1 MVTNYSLKEGSIMKI
16 VVLEKKVLGDDVL
29 FDRLEQLG
37 EVVYYNNTKY
47 EEIGPRLK
55 DAEVVLINRS
65 PMEEGTLKEVHNL
78 KLVCVTATGV
88 NPVDQEYMKSRGIPV
103 TNVRDY
109 STYSVC
115 QHTFAML
122 FYVME
127 HLPFFDDYVKSGQY
141 VQHQRQT
148 YMSHKF
154 SQLAGKTYGICG
166 LGAIG
171 KQVAKV
177 AEAFGA
183 KVIYYSTSGKN
194 SCPDYERVSF
204 EEFLKRS
211 DIISIHAPLTEQSM
225 GLFDKEAFQKMKSSA
240 ILVNAGRGAIVE
252 EEALYTALQEKQI
265 AAAALDVLCQEPM
278 PVDHPF
284 LSIQDSSRLFITPH
298 IAWASIEARQMVLD
312 EVCKTIEAYKKGT
325 IRNLIW
331 E

>member
-1 MVTNYSLKEGSIMKI
+1 MKI
-16 VVLEKKVLGDDVL
+16 VVLEKTVLGDDVS
-29 FDRLEQLG
+29 FDRLQQLG
-37 EVVYYNNTKY
+37 EVTFYDNTKY
-47 EEIGPRLK
+47 DQIEERLK
-55 DAEVVLINRS
+55 DADIALTNRS
-65 PMEEGTLKEVHNL
+65 PLEEGTLKGVSNL

-88 NPVDQEYMKSRGIPV
+88 NPVDQEYMKKRGIPV
-103 TNVRDY
+103 TNVREY

-127 HLPFFDDYVKSGQY
+127 HLRYFDDYVKEGHY
-141 VQHQRQT
+141 VQHKKQT

-154 SQLAGKTYGICG
+154 SQLQGKTYGICG

-183 KVIYYSTSGKN
+183 KVIYYSTSGNN
-194 SCPDYERVSF
+194 SCLDYERVSF
-204 EEFLKRS
+204 DELLRRS
-211 DIISIHAPLTEQSM
+211 DVVSIHAPLTEQSK
-225 GLFDKEAFQKMKSSA
+225 GLFNKEAFQKMKPSA

-252 EEALYTALQEKQI
+252 EEALIHALHENQI
-265 AAAALDVLCQEPM
+265 GAAALDVVIQEPM

-284 LSIQDSSRLFITPH
+284 LSFQDSNRLFITPH
-298 IAWASIEARQMVLD
+298 IAWASKEARQTVVD
-312 EVCKTIEAYKKGT
+312 EVCMTIEAFKEGK

>member
-1 MVTNYSLKEGSIMKI
+1 MKI
-16 VVLEKKVLGDDVL
+16 VVLEKTVLGDDVS
-29 FDRLEQLG
+29 FDKLQQLG
-37 EVVYYNNTKY
+37 EVTFYDNTKY
-47 EEIGPRLK
+47 DQIEERLK
-55 DAEVVLINRS
+55 DADIALTNRS
-65 PMEEGTLKEVHNL
+65 PLEEGTLKGVNNL

-88 NPVDQEYMKSRGIPV
+88 NPVDQEYMKKRGIPV
-103 TNVRDY
+103 TNVREY

-127 HLPFFDDYVKSGQY
+127 HLRYFDEYVKEGNY
-141 VQHQRQT
+141 VQHKKQT

-154 SQLAGKTYGICG
+154 SQLQGKTYGICG

-183 KVIYYSTSGKN
+183 KVIYYSTSGNN

-204 EEFLKRS
+204 EELLRRS
-211 DIISIHAPLTEQSM
+211 DVISIHAPLTEQSK
-225 GLFDKEAFQKMKSSA
+225 GLFNKEAFQKMKESA
-240 ILVNAGRGAIVE
+240 ILVNAGRGAIIE
-252 EEALYTALQEKQI
+252 EEALIQALQENEI
-265 AAAALDVLCQEPM
+265 GAAALDVVIQEPM
-278 PVDHPF
+278 PADHPF
-284 LSIQDSSRLFITPH
+284 LAFKDSNRLFITPH
-298 IAWASIEARQMVLD
+298 IAWASKEARQTVVD
-312 EVCKTIEAYKKGT
+312 EVCMTIEAFKEGK